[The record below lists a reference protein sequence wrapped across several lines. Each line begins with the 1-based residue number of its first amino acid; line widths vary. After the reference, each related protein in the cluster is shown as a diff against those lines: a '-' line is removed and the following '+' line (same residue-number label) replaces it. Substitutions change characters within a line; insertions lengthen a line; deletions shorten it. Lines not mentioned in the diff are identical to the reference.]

1 MRAGVRW
8 RRSTT
13 KTTDKLQAYAG
24 ENARFFAEPLPTRD
38 EPLGSPGGA
47 AKLGVVGADTPL
59 VAALPPQR

>member
-1 MRAGVRW
+1 MEAIYYEDDLP
-8 RRSTT
+8 
-13 KTTDKLQAYAG
+13 DKLQAYAG